1 MGKVNNF
8 AGKVI
13 SFADKVINFAG
24 KVIHL
29 VGKLINF
36 VVGGQESGVIGPGL
50 ESRIQ
55 DSGFRVQDVRR
66 V

>member
-24 KVIHL
+24 KGHTF
-29 VGKLINF
+29 GGQAHKF
-36 VVGGQESGVIGPGL
+36 RGQESGVIGPGL

-55 DSGFRVQDVRR
+55 DSGFRVQDVEFR